1 MNKQRAIFVDKGSGG
16 WGTGLRIEPKGKRT
30 KVVSITGG
38 GIHPVARKIAQ
49 VSGTEAIDGFKNSV
63 PEDEMMCVVIDCGGT
78 ARIGLYPMKRIPTV
92 DVLPSSPSG
101 PLAKHIKEDIFVSGV
116 TEKEIRLAD
125 EQAEGLSETEE
136 TSEASQI
143 NTSHKENPNKMN
155 KQRAIFVEKG
165 SGGWGTGLKIEPHGK
180 KMKVVSITGGGIHPV
195 ARKIAQVSGTEAI
208 DGFKNS
214 VPEDEMM
221 CVVIDCGGTARIGLY
236 PMKRI
241 PTVDVL
247 PSSPSGPLAKHIK
260 EDIFVSGVT
269 EKEIRLAGEQA
280 EIPSESQG
288 TSEPSQLNTNEKEN
302 LSKNDVKK
310 EEREDRDNFLMR
322 FSKGIGKVTG
332 TFYQAGRD
340 SIDMLIKNIIPF
352 MAFVSML
359 IGIINYTGIGDAMAH
374 ILSPLAGSL
383 WGLIILA
390 FVCTLP
396 FLSPVLG
403 PGSVIAQ
410 IIGVLI
416 GTEIAKGNIPPQF
429 ALPALFAINAQVGAD
444 FIPVGLSLGEAK
456 AETVQYGVP
465 AVLYSRLITGVLAV
479 IIAYVASI
487 GMF

>member
-1 MNKQRAIFVDKGSGG
+1 MNKERAIFVDKGSGG
-16 WGTGLRIEPKGKRT
+16 WGAGLRIEPKGKKT

-49 VSGTEAIDGFKNSV
+49 VSGTEAVDGFKHSV
-63 PEDEMMCVVIDCGGT
+63 SEDEMMCVVIDCGGT

-125 EQAEGLSETEE
+125 EQAE
-136 TSEASQI
+136 
-143 NTSHKENPNKMN
+143 
-155 KQRAIFVEKG
+155 
-165 SGGWGTGLKIEPHGK
+165 
-180 KMKVVSITGGGIHPV
+180 
-195 ARKIAQVSGTEAI
+195 
-208 DGFKNS
+208 
-214 VPEDEMM
+214 
-221 CVVIDCGGTARIGLY
+221 
-236 PMKRI
+236 
-241 PTVDVL
+241 
-247 PSSPSGPLAKHIK
+247 
-260 EDIFVSGVT
+260 
-269 EKEIRLAGEQA
+269 
-280 EIPSESQG
+280 IPSESEDP
-288 TSEPSQLNTNEKEN
+288 SETSQLNINDKEN
-302 LSKNDVKK
+302 LNEEMKK

-390 FVCTLP
+390 LVCTLP